1 MAKLMVGSGLD
12 AYIATLEQLTGP
24 ALDADMKRAIYEGA
38 GVMMDA
44 VKAEVNVLPVYSGY
58 KRGTPESKIEGVSAA
73 QKKGLMN
80 GLGISRMR
88 YDGDFLNAKIGA
100 DGYNGIKTKRWPQGQ
115 PNAMV
120 VRSLEAGTSFLKR
133 SPIITRA
140 VRKARAKTE
149 KTIADAYDKALRQRL
164 GGINNG

>member
-12 AYIATLEQLTGP
+12 TYIATLEQLAGP
-24 ALDADMKRAIYEGA
+24 ALDADMERAIYEGA

-44 VKAEVNVLPVYSGY
+44 VKAEVNALPVYAGF
-58 KRGTPESKIEGVSAA
+58 KRGTPENKIEGVSIA

-100 DGYNGIKTKRWPQGQ
+100 DGYNGIRTKRWPQGQ

-140 VRKARAKTE
+140 VRKARAKAE
-149 KTIADAYDKALRQRL
+149 KTMADAYDKALRQRL

>member
-1 MAKLMVGSGLD
+1 MARLSIGSGLD
-12 AYIATLEQLTGP
+12 TYIATLEQLAGP
-24 ALDADMKRAIYEGA
+24 ALDADIKRAIYEGA

-44 VKAEVNVLPVYSGY
+44 VKAEVNTLPVYSGF
-58 KRGTPESKIEGVSAA
+58 KRGTPENKIEGVSIA

-88 YDGDFLNAKIGA
+88 YDWGFLNAKIGA

-149 KTIADAYDKALRQRL
+149 KTMADAYDKALRQRL

>member
-1 MAKLMVGSGLD
+1 MARLSIGDGLD
-12 AYIATLEQLTGP
+12 TYIATLEQLAGP

-44 VKAEVNVLPVYSGY
+44 VKAEVNALPVYAGF
-58 KRGTPESKIEGVSAA
+58 KRGTPENKIEGVSIA
-73 QKKGLMN
+73 QKKGLMD

-100 DGYNGIKTKRWPQGQ
+100 DGYNGIRTKRWPQGQ

-149 KTIADAYDKALRQRL
+149 KTIADAYDKVLRQRL

>member
-12 AYIATLEQLTGP
+12 TYIATLEQLAGP

-44 VKAEVNVLPVYSGY
+44 VKAEVNALPVYAGF
-58 KRGTPESKIEGVSAA
+58 KRGTPENKIEGVSIA
-73 QKKGLMN
+73 QKKGLMD

-100 DGYNGIKTKRWPQGQ
+100 DGYNSVVTWTWPQGQ
-115 PNAMV
+115 PNAMI

-149 KTIADAYDKALRQRL
+149 KTMADTYDKALRQRL

>member
-1 MAKLMVGSGLD
+1 MARLSIGDGLD
-12 AYIATLEQLTGP
+12 TYIATLERLAGP
-24 ALDADMKRAIYEGA
+24 ALDEDMRRTIYEGA
-38 GVMMDA
+38 AVMIEA
-44 VKAEVNVLPVYSGY
+44 VKAEVNALPVYSGY
-58 KRGTPESKIEGVSAA
+58 KHGTPENKIEGVSIA
-73 QKKGLMN
+73 QKKGLMD

-100 DGYNGIKTKRWPQGQ
+100 DGYNGIRTKRWPQGQ

-120 VRSLEAGTSFLKR
+120 VRSLESGTSFLKR

-149 KTIADAYDKALRQRL
+149 KTMADAYDKALRQRL

>member
-12 AYIATLEQLTGP
+12 TYIATLEQLAGP

-38 GVMMDA
+38 GVMIDA
-44 VKAEVNVLPVYSGY
+44 VKAEVNALPVYAGF
-58 KRGTPESKIEGVSAA
+58 KRGTPENKIEGVSIA
-73 QKKGLMN
+73 QKKGLMD

-149 KTIADAYDKALRQRL
+149 KTMADAYDKALRQRL
-164 GGINNG
+164 GGNLNG

>member
-12 AYIATLEQLTGP
+12 AYIATLEQLAGP

-44 VKAEVNVLPVYSGY
+44 VKAEVNALPVYSGY